1 MFRSIALRATVS
13 ALALATISPVFAQE
27 AFAPVDEAST
37 DGGDIVVTA
46 RHRTESLQNVPIA
59 ISAFGDTKIE
69 REGIRSIEGVAKL
82 TPGLTFDKGFSPQ
95 DNRVTLRGLPSSGR
109 PAVAMLIDG
118 IDYTTESIATGG
130 GGNLMDVRL
139 FDFERI
145 EVVKG
150 PQSALY
156 GRSAFGG
163 AINYIPK
170 DPGDEFGGTISGE
183 LGTYGRA
190 EVRGAIDLPIEEDL
204 SIRINGVYSRYDGF
218 YRNSVTGNRLGGSE
232 SAGGSVTL
240 KYEPAGV
247 GKIVARVSYID
258 DKSEQ
263 RAAKYYGQNTGLSSA
278 LPTPTHVIGQQIGT
292 GIIPATVL
300 GYRKGLI
307 GNENVPIA
315 FSADPSD
322 PTGKSDYPGAR
333 TKTFFATVHTEMDMG
348 SVDLG
353 TWTGYVRSDGTTKS
367 DVDYFG
373 RPVSQVTLPTPGGLG
388 EYSGGAA
395 GNGLWQFDISTR
407 TEQISQEVRLS
418 NQRGGNSFRWAVGGL
433 YWNERVRQD
442 DRRLLSYGQGA
453 GASPWLNTA
462 LLGGSSTLAGKQ
474 GRTTEH
480 YSGYVLAEYDLLP
493 KLTISG
499 EARYAKES
507 YNYLFGQA
515 VGLSTTANL
524 AAGPAPF
531 VFTGVAGT
539 ATASTT
545 YFAPRGIMSYKPN
558 SDMMFYVSAARG
570 VKPGGLTQVGS
581 ADPSL
586 GAYNPERVSNY
597 ELGAKMAFAG
607 GRIRVNASIFH
618 MDYKD
623 KQASTLIAVPFTVN
637 PQGALSLTT
646 NAGKAKIDGQE
657 FDIWARVTDNL
668 VFSAAYTHLNAR
680 YKEYIYNTTSTFDP
694 ARTGNCEIVT
704 VGTSR
709 TCRIDLS
716 GNGIEG
722 APKHSANATL
732 SYTQEIANGL
742 DGFFEVTGRYQ
753 GQRWSDPYNA
763 WKLKDYATFDIRFG
777 VENDGWSVTG
787 YVNNVFED
795 KTIKSAISLLDV
807 AGGSF
812 GPLNMVAYVPD
823 PREAGIRVKFDF

>member
-1 MFRSIALRATVS
+1 LLALS
-13 ALALATISPVFAQE
+13 ALSPAFAQE
-27 AFAPVDEAST
+27 ST
-37 DGGDIVVTA
+37 AVADAADGGDIVVTA

-59 ISAFGDTKIE
+59 ISAFSETKIE
-69 REGIRSIEGVAKL
+69 REGIKSVEGVAKL

-95 DNRVTLRGLPSSGR
+95 DNRVTIRGLPSSGR

-170 DPGDEFGGTISGE
+170 DPADTFGGTITGE

-190 EVRGAIDLPIEEDL
+190 EIRGAIDLPVEPEL
-204 SIRINGVYSRYDGF
+204 SVRINGVYSRYDGF
-218 YRNSVTGNRLGGSE
+218 YRNSVTGNRLGGYE
-232 SAGGSVTL
+232 SAGGSMTV

-258 DKSEQ
+258 DRSEQ
-263 RAAKYYGQNTGLSSA
+263 RAAKYYGLNSGLSTD
-278 LPTPTHVIGQQIGT
+278 LPTPAGLAGQQIGT
-292 GIIPATVL
+292 STIPASIK

-307 GNENVPIA
+307 ANENVPIA

-322 PTGKSDYPGAR
+322 PTGKSDYPGAH
-333 TKTFFATVHTEMDMG
+333 TKTFFSTVRTEFDLG
-348 SVDLG
+348 GVDLG
-353 TWTGYVRSDGTTKS
+353 TWTGYVRAVGSTKS

-373 RPVSQVTLPTPGGLG
+373 RAVTQVALPAPGGLG
-388 EYSGGAA
+388 EFSPTA
-395 GNGLWQFDISTR
+395 GNGFWQFDISTR
-407 TEQISQEVRLS
+407 TEQISHEVRFS
-418 NQRGGNSFRWAVGGL
+418 NQRDGNSFRWALGGL
-433 YWNERVRQD
+433 YWWERVRQD
-442 DRRLLSYGQGA
+442 DRRVLSYGLGG
-453 GASPWLNTA
+453 GASAWLA
-462 LLGGSSTLAGKQ
+462 VAQRGGASNLAGKQ

-480 YSGYVLAEYDLLP
+480 YSGYAMAEYDLLP
-493 KLTISG
+493 KLTVSAEG
-499 EARYAKES
+499 RYAKES

-515 VGLSTTANL
+515 VGLNTLANITAG
-524 AAGPAPF
+524 GPTF
-531 VFTGVAGT
+531 VYSGTAGT

-545 YFAPRGIMSYKPN
+545 YFAPRGILTYKPN
-558 SDMMFYVSAARG
+558 SDMMFYASAARG

-586 GAYNPERVSNY
+586 GAYKPERVSNY
-597 ELGAKMAFAG
+597 ELGAKLSLAN
-607 GRIRVNASIFH
+607 GRVRINGAIFH

-623 KQASTLIAVPFTVN
+623 KQAATLIAVPFSVN
-637 PQGALSLTT
+637 PQGALSVTT

-657 FDIWARVTDNL
+657 IDIWARVTDNL
-668 VFSAAYTHLNAR
+668 IFSAAYTHLNAR

-694 ARTGNCEIVT
+694 ARTGNCTIIT

-709 TCRIDLS
+709 TCQINLS

-722 APKHSANATL
+722 APAHSATGTL
-732 SYTQEIANGL
+732 SYTREIASGI

-763 WKLKDYATFDIRFG
+763 WKLKDYATFDVRFG
-777 VENDGWSVTG
+777 VEKPGWSVTG
-787 YVNNVFED
+787 YVNNIFED
-795 KTIKSAISLLDV
+795 KTIRSAISLLDV

-812 GPLNMVAYVPD
+812 GPLNLIAYVPD
-823 PREAGIRVKFDF
+823 PREAGVRVKFDF